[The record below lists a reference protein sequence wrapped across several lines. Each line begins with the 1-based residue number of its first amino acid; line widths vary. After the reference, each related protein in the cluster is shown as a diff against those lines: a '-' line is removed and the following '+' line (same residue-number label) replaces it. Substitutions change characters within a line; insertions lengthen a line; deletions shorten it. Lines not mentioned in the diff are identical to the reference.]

1 MKPAAF
7 DYHRPHTLEEALD
20 LLASLGGDGKVL
32 AGGQSLI
39 PIMNFRLATPEHL
52 IDINDVDELRGCQQS
67 DQHLVLGALTRH
79 QEYERRDEIV
89 GSCPLLA
96 RVTPY
101 IGHPQIRTRGTLGGS
116 LAHADPSAELPA
128 TMVALDATFVAR
140 SKSGERR
147 VKADDFFTYLLTTDL
162 QEDEL
167 LVAVEI
173 PMASDRQGSEFL
185 EVAARH
191 GDFAMVGAAAVLKLG
206 ETGEVTEA
214 RIVCSAVAPTPVR
227 ILEAE
232 EVLRGR
238 RVDEEVLFEVSAI
251 VARSLEPTAQLRAST
266 DYKRRTAGVL
276 ARRAVESAW
285 HMAQGSQ
292 A

>member
-1 MKPAAF
+1 LKPAAF

-20 LLASLGGDGKVL
+20 LAAIFGGDAKVL

-39 PIMNFRLATPEHL
+39 PIMNFRLAAPEHL
-52 IDINDVDELRGCQQS
+52 IDINDVAELRGCQQLGS
-67 DQHLVLGALTRH
+67 DLVLGALTRH
-79 QEYERRDEIV
+79 QEYERRDEIAS
-89 GSCPLLA
+89 SCPLLA

-128 TMVALDATFVAR
+128 TMVALNATFVAK
-140 SKSGERR
+140 SKSGIRR
-147 VKADDFFTYLLTTDL
+147 VKADDFFTFLLTTDL

-167 LVAVEI
+167 LVSVEI
-173 PMASDRQGSEFL
+173 PLPSDRQGSEFL

-206 ETGEVTEA
+206 ETGDVSEA

-227 ILEAE
+227 VPEAE
-232 EVLRGR
+232 EALRGR
-238 RVDEEVLFEVSAI
+238 RVDEELLSEVSAI
-251 VARSLEPTAQLRAST
+251 VARSLDPTAQLKASS

-285 HMAQGSQ
+285 HMAQGSLV
-292 A
+292 